1 MSHHLDS
8 PTVGEDGRVDIA
20 DVFIFAG
27 KELGTTVLV
36 MTVNLLAGTAL
47 NTTNN
52 EVNNNDCW

>member
-8 PTVGEDGRVDIA
+8 PTVREDGRVDIA

-36 MTVNLLAGTAL
+36 MTVNLLASTAL
-47 NTTNN
+47 NTTSN
-52 EVNNNDCW
+52 EVKQP

>member
-8 PTVGEDGRVDIA
+8 PTVREDGRVDIA
-20 DVFIFAG
+20 DVFIFVG
-27 KELGTTVLV
+27 KELGTTVRV

-52 EVNNNDCW
+52 EVNNHDCW